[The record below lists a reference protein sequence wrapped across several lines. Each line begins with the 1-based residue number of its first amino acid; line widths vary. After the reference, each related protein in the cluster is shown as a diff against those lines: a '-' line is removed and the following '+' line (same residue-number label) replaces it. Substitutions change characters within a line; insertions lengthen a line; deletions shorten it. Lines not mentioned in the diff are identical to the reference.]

1 MSQAISRILVSLLC
15 CGLLVSAA
23 TAQSPRA
30 VETVLASA
38 VIRIE
43 LPAGSNIP
51 VSVTPGSK
59 HVLVQLP
66 RGAVFPLDL
75 SSSSGGLLRGGEVTQ
90 LDGDRVQLK
99 LDLAAGL
106 LDRVE
111 YEPARL
117 SLYFLSRFGALRDL
131 GEAESPYVLGPDDK
145 LLITVHNHPELTS
158 QPTVTREGTIT
169 APLVGDVEAAGLGP
183 RELAMMLAEYLGR
196 SYLVDPQVDVEV
208 DEYRS
213 QWVAVT
219 GEVEMPGR
227 IFLRGGTRLKEVI
240 SQAGGLTDNSGETLT
255 ISRRMEDSGE
265 YSTLSVQRAQF
276 ESGAADPVLRHG
288 DIIDVPLSAW
298 CYLQGEVRMPNR
310 IRVERGLTLLR
321 AISMVGGLT
330 DWADRKEVRVLY
342 PEGIVPREQTF
353 NVKKIQEGRMDDP
366 PLRGGEVVIVKRR
379 YF

>member
-1 MSQAISRILVSLLC
+1 M
-15 CGLLVSAA
+15 
-23 TAQSPRA
+23 
-30 VETVLASA
+30 
-38 VIRIE
+38 
-43 LPAGSNIP
+43 
-51 VSVTPGSK
+51 
-59 HVLVQLP
+59 
-66 RGAVFPLDL
+66 
-75 SSSSGGLLRGGEVTQ
+75 
-90 LDGDRVQLK
+90 QLK

-111 YEPARL
+111 YAPDRITLHFE
-117 SLYFLSRFGALRDL
+117 SRFGAIRAA
-131 GEAESPYVLGPDDK
+131 GEAEAQYLLGPDDK

-158 QPTVTREGTIT
+158 RPSVTREGTIT
-169 APLVGDVEAAGLGP
+169 APLVGDVEAEGLSP
-183 RELAMMLAEYLGR
+183 RELAVMLAEQLGR

-208 DEYRS
+208 EQYRS

-227 IFLRGGTRLKEVI
+227 VFLRGGTRLKEVI
-240 SQAGGLTDNSGETLT
+240 SEAGGLTDESGEAIT

-265 YSTLSVQRAQF
+265 YATLTVQRAQF

-288 DIIDVPLSAW
+288 DIIDVPRSAW

-330 DWADRKEVRVLY
+330 DWADRKDVRVLY
-342 PEGIVPREQTF
+342 PEGMVPREQSF
-353 NVKKIQEGRMDDP
+353 NLKQIQAGKIPDP

-379 YF
+379 FF

>member
-1 MSQAISRILVSLLC
+1 MDQVISRILVCLLC
-15 CGLLVSAA
+15 CGLLPAA
-23 TAQSPRA
+23 TAQPFRTSDA
-30 VETVLASA
+30 VQTRA

-43 LPAGSNIP
+43 LPEGAAFP

-59 HVLVQLP
+59 QVLVELP

-75 SSSSGGLLRGGEVTQ
+75 SSSSGGLLRGGEVIP
-90 LDGDRVQLK
+90 LEGDRVQLK

-106 LDRVE
+106 LDRVV
-111 YEPARL
+111 YEPGRVTL
-117 SLYFLSRFGALRDL
+117 HFLSRFGTLRDA
-131 GEAESPYVLGPDDK
+131 GQTEAQYVLGPDDK

-158 QPTVTREGTIT
+158 RPTVTREGTIT
-169 APLVGDVEAAGLGP
+169 APLVGDIDAEGLSP
-183 RELAMMLAEYLGR
+183 RELAVMLAEQLGR

-208 DEYRS
+208 EEYRS

-219 GEVEMPGR
+219 GEVQVPGR
-227 IFLRGGTRLKEVI
+227 IFLRGGTRLKEVVAE
-240 SQAGGLTDNSGETLT
+240 AGGLTDEAGEGIT

-265 YSTLSVQRAQF
+265 YATLTVQRAQF
-276 ESGAADPVLRHG
+276 ESGAADPMLRHG
-288 DIIDVPLSAW
+288 DIIDVPRSAW
-298 CYLQGEVRMPNR
+298 CYLQGEVRTPSR

-321 AISMVGGLT
+321 AISLVGGLT
-330 DWADRKEVRVLY
+330 EWADRKEVRVLY

-353 NVKKIQEGRMDDP
+353 NIKKIQEGRAGDP